1 MVQLITDS
9 AADFTP
15 EELEEL
21 NIACIPITVIF
32 GEQGYRENVDL
43 SRSQFYDLLLA
54 GKDFPKTAQ
63 PSPQLL
69 EELFTEAHAC
79 GDEAI
84 YITMSS
90 AISGTYQTACMIRD
104 MLGYAG
110 AYVLDSRNG
119 TGGQRMVAEQ
129 AVRLRDAGCTAGEIV
144 AELEQYRSRVRLYA
158 CIDTLEYLYRGG
170 RISHT
175 IYKLG
180 TVAQIKPIIQVSE
193 VGTVDV
199 PGKAMGMRR
208 GMEHL
213 CKKLDTNPPD
223 ERYPLYVMYTN
234 DRTVAETLARHL
246 REQGY
251 AVPEERIISVGA
263 AIGSHIGPGACG
275 LVYVGKET

>member
-15 EELEEL
+15 GELEAL

-32 GEQGYRENVDL
+32 GEQAYQENVDL
-43 SRSQFYDLLLA
+43 SRSRFYDLLLA

-63 PSPQLL
+63 PSPQVL
-69 EELFTEAHAC
+69 EELFTKAHAR

-84 YITMSS
+84 YITLSS

-104 MLGYAG
+104 MLGHAG

-119 TGGQRMVAEQ
+119 TGGQRMVVEQ
-129 AVRLRDAGCTAGEIV
+129 AVRLRDTGFTAREIV

-193 VGTVDV
+193 AGTVDV

-208 GMEHL
+208 GMDQL
-213 CKKLDTNPPD
+213 CKKLETNPPD

-246 REQGY
+246 RERGY
-251 AVPEERIISVGA
+251 TVPEERIISVGA

-275 LVYVGKET
+275 LVYLGKEA

>member
-15 EELEEL
+15 EELKKL

-32 GEQGYRENVDL
+32 GEQAYQENLDL
-43 SRSQFYDLLLA
+43 SRSQFYDLLLT
-54 GKDFPKTAQ
+54 GNDFPKTAQ

-69 EELFTEAHAC
+69 EELFTEARTQ
-79 GDEAI
+79 GDEII
-84 YITMSS
+84 YITLSS

-110 AYVLDSRNG
+110 SYVLDSRNG
-119 TGGQRMVAEQ
+119 TGGQRMVVEQ
-129 AVRLRDAGCTAGEIV
+129 AARLRDAGYTAREMM
-144 AELEQYRSRVRLYA
+144 AALEQYRSRVRLYA

-170 RISHT
+170 RINHT

-180 TVAQIKPIIQVSE
+180 TVAQIKPIIQVSAS
-193 VGTVDV
+193 GTVDV

-208 GMEHL
+208 GMEQL
-213 CKKLDTNPPD
+213 CKKLETYPPD

-246 REQGY
+246 REQGHTI
-251 AVPEERIISVGA
+251 PEERISSVGA

-275 LVYVGKET
+275 LVYIEKEA